1 MVSKLFPDR
10 DRIQLSA
17 ILRCCD
23 GDVTAAAEQILTVY
37 GSKNFGAS
45 SWTVVS
51 GSINQP
57 SSLNV
62 EVDRT
67 SENLTPFEILRAHR
81 SRTASIRHV
90 ELIVRRDQ
98 LWRSALSFYKN
109 CIHNVERLLYGLRIE
124 FEGEEGVDAGALKLE
139 FFECLLQEMDEQLFE
154 GDPTRRVPK
163 RNSNIDKNFQSAGM
177 MIGHSIMQGG
187 PSFSC
192 LCPAVYSFILFGDKE
207 LALEELP
214 SVDDIPKNAATA
226 GIIGLIHEV
235 SYFLCTSCKYLVCVY
250 SRVIGIVL
258 CVARTESTVY

>member
-1 MVSKLFPDR
+1 MLSELFPDR

-23 GDVTAAAEQILTVY
+23 GDVTAAAEQILTVS
-37 GSKNFGAS
+37 GSKNFGTS
-45 SWTVVS
+45 SRTVVS

-57 SSLNV
+57 STGSSLNV
-62 EVDRT
+62 EVDHT
-67 SENLTPFEILRAHR
+67 SENLTPSEILRAHR
-81 SRTASIRHV
+81 SRTASSRHF
-90 ELIVRRDQ
+90 ELIVWRDR

-109 CIHNVERLLYGLRIE
+109 CIHNMERLLYLLRIE
-124 FEGEEGVDAGALKLE
+124 FEGEEGVDASALKLE
-139 FFECLLQEMDEQLFE
+139 VFECLLQEMDEQLFE
-154 GDPTRRVPK
+154 GEPTRRVPK
-163 RNSNIDKNFQSAGM
+163 RDSNIDKYFQSAGM

-235 SYFLCTSCKYLVCVY
+235 CYFLCTS
-250 SRVIGIVL
+250 
-258 CVARTESTVY
+258 